1 MMEQTELAERIAL
14 VRQKICQAAG
24 KSGRKPEEI
33 TLLAVTKTVEVP
45 VILQALDCGITA
57 VGENRV
63 QELCRKRQEILSED
77 VAWHLIGHLQTNKI
91 KQVLPYTDL
100 IHSVDSLHLL
110 DALER
115 EAEAQNRNVKF
126 LLQVNVS
133 REQSKFGIAPD
144 QVMNFVENAANKRRT
159 KLCGLMTVPPPVADP
174 EENKPYFA
182 ALKNLAVDIQQKN
195 YDNISMDILS
205 MGMSGDYTAAIEEG
219 ATIVRVGTSIFGSR
233 ISFRPPAENQ

>member
-1 MMEQTELAERIAL
+1 MTEQAQLEERIEQ
-14 VRQKICQAAG
+14 VRQTIREAAR
-24 KSGRKPEEI
+24 KSGRRPEEI
-33 TLLAVTKTVEVP
+33 TLLAVTKTVETP
-45 VILQALDCGITA
+45 IILQALDCGITA

-63 QELCRKRQEILSED
+63 QELCRKRQEIQREG

-91 KQVLPYTDL
+91 RQVLPLADL

-110 DALER
+110 DALDR

-133 REQSKFGIAPD
+133 GEESKFGIAPD
-144 QVMNFVENAANKRRT
+144 QVMQFVENAAAKRNVR
-159 KLCGLMTVPPPVADP
+159 LCVLMTVPPPVKNP

-182 ALKNLAVDIQQKN
+182 ALRNLAVDIRQKN

-205 MGMSGDYTAAIEEG
+205 MGMSGDYAAAIEEG
-219 ATIVRVGTSIFGSR
+219 ATIVRVGTSIFGQR
-233 ISFRPPAENQ
+233 ILFRPPAENQ

>member
-1 MMEQTELAERIAL
+1 MTEQAQLEERIEQ
-14 VRQKICQAAG
+14 VRQTIREAAR
-24 KSGRKPEEI
+24 KSGRRPEEI
-33 TLLAVTKTVEVP
+33 TLLAVTKTVETP

-63 QELCRKRQEILSED
+63 QELCRKRQEIQREG

-91 KQVLPYTDL
+91 RQVLPLADL

-110 DALER
+110 DALDR

-133 REQSKFGIAPD
+133 GEESKFGIAPD
-144 QVMNFVENAANKRRT
+144 QVMKFVENAAAKRNVR
-159 KLCGLMTVPPPVADP
+159 LCGLMTVPPPVKNS

-182 ALKNLAVDIQQKN
+182 ALRNLAVDIRQKN

-205 MGMSGDYTAAIEEG
+205 MGMSGDYAAAIEEG
-219 ATIVRVGTSIFGSR
+219 ATIVRVGTSIFGQR